1 MKDDKTLL
9 PQKSQFGDKFWL
21 IRDDLAVC
29 ENGRIFDYDDL
40 GKLIETQY
48 ECILDNISKA
58 SCKKN
63 SSKYNRFKKISSLMD
78 IS

>member
-21 IRDDLAVC
+21 MRDDLAVC

-40 GKLIETQY
+40 GKLIKTQY
-48 ECILDNISKA
+48 ECILNNISKA
-58 SCKKN
+58 SCKKT
-63 SSKYNRFKKISSLMD
+63 SKYNRFKKYHH
-78 IS
+78 